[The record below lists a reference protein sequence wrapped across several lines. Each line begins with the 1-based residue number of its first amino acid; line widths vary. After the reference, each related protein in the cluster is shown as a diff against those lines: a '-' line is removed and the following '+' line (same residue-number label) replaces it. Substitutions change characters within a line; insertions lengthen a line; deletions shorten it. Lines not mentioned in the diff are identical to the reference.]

1 MIELKLNQKLIVDIK
16 RLGIN
21 GEGIAYYQKLAI
33 FIDDAIPGETVEIE
47 VTDVN
52 PKYSKGK
59 VIRYIEKSK
68 DRREPFCKYYNE
80 CGGCQLQHIDYQ
92 KTLEYKRELVFLSL
106 QRYSTVNPRSFEIKK
121 TIGMEN
127 PLNYRNKSSLPVNFD
142 GNKPYVGMYAKNS
155 NKLIK
160 IDSCP
165 IQHESLNKI
174 NETACNMI
182 QKNTLTCFNPKTK
195 KGHVRYIV
203 SRTSLANNYSQVSFI
218 LNEDSSKVKG
228 LAQDM
233 LGKNN
238 IISVYKSV
246 NNDLKSPEIFSKNIQ
261 KLNGEDYIYE
271 KLGKLNFALLPNA
284 FFQLNPV
291 QTVKLYDEVKKAC
304 KSTKDTVIWDC
315 YCGVGTISLWLSDKA
330 KKVIGFDIN
339 KQSISSAK
347 ENLALNKNINNVEF
361 YERDLTQ
368 TLPKSL
374 IEGDNKPDIIV
385 ADPPRTGL
393 NQLKDLILTVLPKQ
407 IIYISCNPSTLAKDI
422 AVLSEK
428 YNIKYIQPV
437 DMFPYTAHVECV
449 ALLSLKNE

>member
-1 MIELKLNQKLIVDIK
+1 MIVLKEKQKLIVDIK
-16 RLGIN
+16 RIGIN

-47 VTDVN
+47 IEEVN
-52 PKYSKGK
+52 PKFSKGK

-68 DRREPFCKYYNE
+68 DRVEPFCKYYGE
-80 CGGCQLQHIDYQ
+80 CGGCQLQHLDY
-92 KTLEYKRELVFLSL
+92 KKSLDYKREIVFLALS
-106 QRYSTVNPRSFEIKK
+106 RYANVNPRSFEIKK

-142 GNKPYVGMYAKNS
+142 GTKVYCGMYAKNS
-155 NKLIK
+155 NKLIR

-165 IQHESLNKI
+165 IQNENLNKI

-182 QKNTLTCFNPKTK
+182 KKNTLTCFHPKTK
-195 KGHVRYIV
+195 KGHLRYV
-203 SRTSLANNYSQVSFI
+203 VARTSLNSGYSQVSFI
-218 LNEDSSKVKG
+218 LNEETSKINN
-228 LAQDM
+228 LAKDM

-238 IISVYKSV
+238 IVSVYKSF
-246 NNDLKSPEIFSKNIQ
+246 NNDLKSPDIFKDNVT
-261 KLNGEDYIYE
+261 KLLGEDSIYE
-271 KLGKLNFALLPNA
+271 KLGDLNFSLLPNA

-315 YCGVGTISLWLSDKA
+315 YCGVGTISLWLNDKA

-347 ENLALNKNINNVEF
+347 ANLSLNKNIKNVEF

-393 NQLKDLILTVLPKQ
+393 NQLKDLILQVLPKQ
-407 IIYISCNPSTLAKDI
+407 FIYVSCNPSTLAKDLS
-422 AVLSEK
+422 VLCDK
-428 YNIKYIQPV
+428 YNVKYIQPI
-437 DMFPYTAHVECV
+437 DMFPFTSSVESVCV
-449 ALLSLKNE
+449 LELKK